1 MENEIW
7 RDILEYEGLYQVSNL
22 GRVKSLK
29 QNKELILK
37 PRTVG
42 PENKRYLEV
51 VLYKNN
57 KAKAYRVHQL
67 VAIAFLNHV
76 PNGHKT
82 IVNHL
87 DENKLNNN
95 LENLEITT
103 NRKNISYSKDKT
115 KTSSKYLG
123 VYYHK
128 PNKKWLSR
136 IRINGKY
143 KHLGY
148 FSTEGEA
155 GLAYQKEL
163 NKLERTTTKN
173 SLL

>member
-7 RDILEYEGLYQVSNL
+7 RDIPEYEGLYQVSNL

-37 PRTVG
+37 PRTVD

-57 KAKAYRVHQL
+57 KTKAYRVHQL
-67 VAIAFLNHV
+67 AAIAFLNHV

-103 NRKNISYSKDKT
+103 NRKNISYSKNKT

-128 PNKKWLSR
+128 ANKKWLSR
-136 IRINGKY
+136 VRIDGKH

-148 FSTEGEA
+148 FSTEEEA
-155 GLAYQKEL
+155 GLAYQKAL
-163 NKLERTTTKN
+163 YNLERTKI
-173 SLL
+173 

>member
-7 RDILEYEGLYQVSNL
+7 RDIPEYEGLYQVSNL

-57 KAKAYRVHQL
+57 KTKAYRVHQL

-103 NRKNISYSKDKT
+103 NRKNISYSKNKT

-128 PNKKWLSR
+128 ANKKWLSR
-136 IRINGKY
+136 VRIDGKH

-148 FSTEGEA
+148 FSTEEEA
-155 GLAYQKEL
+155 GLAYQKAL
-163 NKLERTTTKN
+163 YNLERTKT
-173 SLL
+173 

>member
-1 MENEIW
+1 MKNEVW
-7 RDILEYEGLYQVSNL
+7 RDIPEYEGLYQVSNL

-37 PRTVG
+37 PRMVG
-42 PENKRYLEV
+42 PKNKRYLEV
-51 VLYKNN
+51 VLYRNN
-57 KAKAYRVHQL
+57 KTKPYRVHQL

-76 PNGHKT
+76 PNGHKV

-115 KTSSKYLG
+115 KTTSKYIG

-148 FSTEGEA
+148 FSTEEEA
-155 GLAYQKEL
+155 GLAYQKAL
-163 NKLERTTTKN
+163 YNLERTTTKN